1 MEKREINSKNMIL
14 RRIMRSLP
22 INTLEIHISK
32 VYKKFSSL
40 YQGNY
45 IMESFENINLDAEE
59 DDDEDHPKMVNN
71 EK

>member
-32 VYKKFSSL
+32 VYKKFNSL

-45 IMESFENINLDAEE
+45 VMKAFENINLNAEE
-59 DDDEDHPKMVNN
+59 DEEDDHPKMVND